1 MGKVLQIFG
10 HGQPGSISRS
20 VDDIVISIRNAS
32 DKDIAFGAPVF
43 LGDDGAEPFSTA
55 NPQDFTTF
63 LGFAVRVADKTPDT
77 YPQGQFNDGAGE
89 GEVGCWKAGDV
100 MEVLVRGS
108 VAIAL
113 SATGSPGGNVYI
125 RKSDGKLTASAGAS
139 GSSVLLE
146 NVRIRRSRDAF
157 SPCCE
162 AVVNKRNII

>member
-1 MGKVLQIFG
+1 MGKVLQFFG
-10 HGQPGSISRS
+10 NGQPGSVSRS
-20 VDDIVISIRNAS
+20 KDDIIISIKNAS
-32 DKDIAFGAPVF
+32 DKDIVFGAPVF

-63 LGFAVRVADKTPDT
+63 LGFAVRVDDKTPDT
-77 YPQGQFNDGAGE
+77 YPTGQFNEGGAE
-89 GEVGCWKAGDV
+89 GQVGKWKAGDV

-146 NVRIRRSRDAF
+146 NVRIRRPRDSY
-157 SPCCE
+157 SPSCE
-162 AVVNKRNII
+162 AVVNKRNIL